1 MFANAVQQKI
11 VLYEK
16 QAIAKEYKSLDWFK
30 PEAAIAS
37 EKKLCAGV
45 SVKVTIEIIIILAV
59 ISSQVLEDWVLVLV
73 LLPNCVLLLIMLVY
87 IIQKNIPSW
96 FRFSNSLTMEV
107 VKRKKNSRVSA
118 ISFSDQRVIKN
129 DRDQASFQV
138 LYPAIYPNKSFRS
151 LKSY

>member
-1 MFANAVQQKI
+1 MFGNTVQQKI
-11 VLYEK
+11 VLHEK
-16 QAIAKEYKSLDWFK
+16 QAIAKEYKSIDWFK
-30 PEAAIAS
+30 LEAAIAS

-45 SVKVTIEIIIILAV
+45 SVKIIIEIIILAV

-87 IIQKNIPSW
+87 IIQKNILSW
-96 FRFSNSLTMEV
+96 FRFFNSLTMEV
-107 VKRKKNSRVSA
+107 VKRTKNSRVLA

-129 DRDQASFQV
+129 DRDQANFQV
-138 LYPAIYPNKSFRS
+138 LYPTIYPNKSFRS

>member
-1 MFANAVQQKI
+1 MFGNTVQQKI
-11 VLYEK
+11 VLHEK
-16 QAIAKEYKSLDWFK
+16 QAIAKEYKSIDWFK

-45 SVKVTIEIIIILAV
+45 SVKIIIEIIILAV

-73 LLPNCVLLLIMLVY
+73 LLPNCVLLLIMPVY

-96 FRFSNSLTMEV
+96 FRFFNSLTMEV
-107 VKRKKNSRVSA
+107 VKRRKNSRVLA

-129 DRDQASFQV
+129 DRDQANFQV
-138 LYPAIYPNKSFRS
+138 LYPTIYPNKSFRS

>member
-1 MFANAVQQKI
+1 MFGNTVQQKI
-11 VLYEK
+11 VLHEK
-16 QAIAKEYKSLDWFK
+16 QAIAKEYKSIDWFK

-45 SVKVTIEIIIILAV
+45 SVKIIIEIIILAV

-73 LLPNCVLLLIMLVY
+73 LLPNCVLLLIMPVY

-96 FRFSNSLTMEV
+96 FRFFNSLTMEV
-107 VKRKKNSRVSA
+107 VKRRKNSRVLA

-129 DRDQASFQV
+129 HRDQANFQV
-138 LYPAIYPNKSFRS
+138 LYPTIYPNKSFKS

>member
-1 MFANAVQQKI
+1 MFGNTVQQKI
-11 VLYEK
+11 VLHEK
-16 QAIAKEYKSLDWFK
+16 QAIAKEYKSIDWFK

-45 SVKVTIEIIIILAV
+45 SVKIIIEIIILAV

-96 FRFSNSLTMEV
+96 FRFFNSLTMGV
-107 VKRKKNSRVSA
+107 VKRRKSSRVLA

-129 DRDQASFQV
+129 DRDQANFQV
-138 LYPAIYPNKSFRS
+138 LYPTIYPNKSFRL

>member
-1 MFANAVQQKI
+1 MFGNTVQQKI
-11 VLYEK
+11 VLHEK
-16 QAIAKEYKSLDWFK
+16 QAIAKEYKSIDWFK

-45 SVKVTIEIIIILAV
+45 SVKIIIEIIILAV

-73 LLPNCVLLLIMLVY
+73 LLPNCALLLIMLVY

-96 FRFSNSLTMEV
+96 FRFFNSLTMEV
-107 VKRKKNSRVSA
+107 VKRRKNSRVLA

-129 DRDQASFQV
+129 DRDQANFQV
-138 LYPAIYPNKSFRS
+138 LYPTIYSNKSFRL